1 MPGRRCRRRTDGNET
16 SGASGLRCTGNASLP
31 QALCPPQTPHRIRR
45 TDSAAFRCIRGAS
58 LAASDLVPPL
68 LSGGRRTHTAHQITA
83 GPGCSPRR
91 YRDPA
96 GSHPR
101 RFLRESWPVVGGG
114 DGKRSTNPAQRST
127 TRLAVS
133 FATARPRNLG
143 IEDRVDPILHWEKR
157 CAMCCTTVSARP
169 ATASAPDTVTSMTIA
184 P

>member
-16 SGASGLRCTGNASLP
+16 SGASGPRYTGNASLP

-68 LSGGRRTHTAHQITA
+68 LSEGRRTHTAIKSLPGRLFYRGVTA
-83 GPGCSPRR
+83 IRPEATH
-91 YRDPA
+91 D
-96 GSHPR
+96 GS
-101 RFLRESWPVVGGG
+101 FEKVGQSLGG